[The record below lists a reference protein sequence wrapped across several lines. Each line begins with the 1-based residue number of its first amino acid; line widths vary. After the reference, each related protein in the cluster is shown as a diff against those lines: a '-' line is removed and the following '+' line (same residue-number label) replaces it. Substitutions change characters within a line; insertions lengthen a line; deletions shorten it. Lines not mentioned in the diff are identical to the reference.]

1 MNGVAG
7 GCLVTTSCGLIIY
20 RNRLSDRW
28 VVQISTLVEQG
39 DIDLSLPVRQSVEYI
54 VSIGCTNNLSPTM
67 GGSIGWESGVYSIC
81 PWVFDSPHRLID
93 KVILTE
99 RLSLFGVTTDPFP
112 GEVIAMV
119 SPVGVWYPPVVD
131 W

>member
-39 DIDLSLPVRQSVEYI
+39 DIDLSLPVRQS
-54 VSIGCTNNLSPTM
+54 
-67 GGSIGWESGVYSIC
+67 
-81 PWVFDSPHRLID
+81 
-93 KVILTE
+93 
-99 RLSLFGVTTDPFP
+99 
-112 GEVIAMV
+112 
-119 SPVGVWYPPVVD
+119 
-131 W
+131 